1 MPLLAIIIDIVT
13 AAAYFFQVR
22 AGSLP
27 IYSLGIIIQTVATL
41 ILIVW
46 TFTYHRKKYRNPI
59 IFGFFTATI
68 SYGIILIS
76 AAVNALVLVLYL
88 MNIMGINN
96 VIFR

>member
-1 MPLLAIIIDIVT
+1 MTLLAIVT
-13 AAAYFFQVR
+13 DVITAFTYFFQVR
-22 AGSLP
+22 SGSMGV
-27 IYSLGIIIQTVATL
+27 YALGIVVQTVATL
-41 ILIVW
+41 LLLVW

-59 IFGFFTATI
+59 IFGFFTATF

-76 AAVNALVLVLYL
+76 AAVNALILILYV